1 MSQPD
6 DTQRQPAFRPLLSYE
21 VNNTSD
27 VLRRSAALRFR
38 REHDVSLMEWRTLAR
53 IEAMQPVALRELV
66 ASSSIDKAQLS
77 RVVTALTERGYVER
91 SAHSTDARSAQ
102 LKLTPSGRKL
112 IKALAASA
120 QDRDR
125 IFRECLTQK
134 EIDQLVSTLAKLK
147 TRAQALV
154 DEEGAQASP

>member
-1 MSQPD
+1 MSKSD
-6 DTQRQPAFRPLLSYE
+6 DPQRVPAFRPLLSYE
-21 VNNTSD
+21 VNHTSD

-53 IEAMQPVALRELV
+53 IEALQPVALRELV
-66 ASSSIDKAQLS
+66 ATSSIDKAQLS

-91 SAHSTDARSAQ
+91 SAHATDARSAQ
-102 LKLTPSGRKL
+102 LKLTAAGRKL

-120 QDRDR
+120 LDRDR

-134 EIDQLVSTLAKLK
+134 EIDQLVSTLARLK
-147 TRAQALV
+147 ARAQALV
-154 DEEGAQASP
+154 DAEGQGGT